1 MAIVGGFDV
10 HRRQVTFDY
19 LDTVTGQVRRGRIT
33 PACRETLRHWLERFA
48 GCDDTTF
55 AGGGLHGVA
64 VRGRGAAP
72 GGGHRAAGRAGRE
85 RGTGAAPSAAPRPT
99 RPTPGTCAP

>member
-19 LDTVTGQVRRGRIT
+19 LDTVTGQVRRGRIA

-64 VRGRGAAP
+64 VRGRGAAA
-72 GGGHRAAGRAGRE
+72 GGVTALLAEPAERAEPARPQ
-85 RGTGAAPSAAPRPT
+85 APL
-99 RPTPGTCAP
+99 

>member
-19 LDTVTGQVRRGRIT
+19 LHTVIGQVRRGRIT

-55 AGGGLHGVA
+55 ADGGLHGGG
-64 VRGRGAAP
+64 VRGRGAAA
-72 GGGHRAAGRAGRE
+72 GGGHRAAG
-85 RGTGAAPSAAPRPT
+85 
-99 RPTPGTCAP
+99 